1 MQVKQGSTLLVTR
14 QGALDADVTEHLAD
28 SAQISFA
35 PEVVLR
41 RITVKALKGD
51 TLITLANRHD
61 VSPEN
66 IAAWNKLKLPVALK
80 PGQVISILVPTTS
93 SSKGNK
99 SATKKPS
106 TGSGV
111 KAKNK
116 SPQVKSQAPKTQA
129 TAKPKVKN

>member
-1 MQVKQGSTLLVTR
+1 
-14 QGALDADVTEHLAD
+14 
-28 SAQISFA
+28 
-35 PEVVLR
+35 VVLR

-66 IAAWNKLKLPVALK
+66 IAAWNKLKIPVALK
-80 PGQVISILVPTTS
+80 PGQVISILVPTTA

-99 SATKKPS
+99 SAAKKPS
-106 TGSGV
+106 TGTSV

-116 SPQVKSQAPKTQA
+116 SPQVKSQAPKTPATATATATA